1 MTAGDIDFDAI
12 FPSSEGENAERI
24 LFPII
29 SYLLWI
35 IFVIIMPVLF
45 INMLVNILP
54 MFYYEHVVDI
64 WHWWNL
70 HMGVLIDWAC
80 VSSGHIMFVY
90 THQLANITGWER
102 RYLKWKPVFG
112 ATTLV
117 RFHKHFGVVNFI

>member
-1 MTAGDIDFDAI
+1 MIAGDIDFDAI

-64 WHWWNL
+64 
-70 HMGVLIDWAC
+70 
-80 VSSGHIMFVY
+80 
-90 THQLANITGWER
+90 
-102 RYLKWKPVFG
+102 
-112 ATTLV
+112 
-117 RFHKHFGVVNFI
+117 